1 MPDTTEA
8 HEVGE
13 LLPCPL
19 CGYGAEPEMD
29 EDFETWGVRCGDYQ
43 CGCKID
49 GFVSKELAR
58 DTWNSRS
65 VTSEAGVREATPDAV
80 MRAAEDALWQ
90 AMVGDGVR
98 MTAEDRLFYGQ
109 VADAVVGAY
118 RAALAADA
126 SRSPRPAEASAP
138 VAEGVREAMESDTD
152 GAKPRDVLWAM
163 LRCANAWEPEV
174 RILGNV
180 RASDMR
186 RAIEAALAAS
196 PAPAS
201 EPSRAQSDELRCPV
215 CDCHTLSHVDEQKAD
230 GHFAPGPLV
239 RCVNCKR
246 EFDRAALSRAPT
258 IPSPAPAGAEVSEAD
273 VLREALRAADDALV
287 EAEAVL
293 GGEYADTEQV
303 LYDRIQKFRAVLR
316 AADKVAAAR
325 DGRADLLASGLWK
338 LACNVAEAALAVSA
352 GVGATAPVGWRLVPE
367 EPTLPMLA
375 DALSAFRTT
384 HWHDLTLDEIDD
396 NVVAQAFRAPYAA
409 MLAAA
414 PPAPVPS
421 ASLGGDDDQ
430 R

>member
-65 VTSEAGVREATPDAV
+65 VTSEAGVREA
-80 MRAAEDALWQ
+80 
-90 AMVGDGVR
+90 
-98 MTAEDRLFYGQ
+98 
-109 VADAVVGAY
+109 
-118 RAALAADA
+118 
-126 SRSPRPAEASAP
+126 
-138 VAEGVREAMESDTD
+138 MESDTD

-201 EPSRAQSDELRCPV
+201 APSRASDPYDDDLGYLNDPPGERRNSLSSAPSRAQSEVKRLIEKAVAEATPV
-215 CDCHTLSHVDEQKAD
+215 IGGPEGETITGYTLSSGLWLMLQAN
-230 GHFAPGPLV
+230 V
-239 RCVNCKR
+239 RNLI
-246 EFDRAALSRAPT
+246 EALSRAPT
-258 IPSPAPAGAEVSEAD
+258 IPSPAPAGAEVSDEQIDCAARY
-273 VLREALRAADDALV
+273 LRETQQAGKMLTPWETTPKTTKRKWLALAAGALRAAH
-287 EAEAVL
+287 
-293 GGEYADTEQV
+293 GGQHEV
-303 LYDRIQKFRAVLR
+303 K
-316 AADKVAAAR
+316 
-325 DGRADLLASGLWK
+325 
-338 LACNVAEAALAVSA
+338 
-352 GVGATAPVGWRLVPE
+352 
-367 EPTLPMLA
+367 
-375 DALSAFRTT
+375 
-384 HWHDLTLDEIDD
+384 
-396 NVVAQAFRAPYAA
+396 
-409 MLAAA
+409 
-414 PPAPVPS
+414 
-421 ASLGGDDDQ
+421 
-430 R
+430 